1 MLCWMLSWFQLYLP
15 LCCPYLDVSLT
26 LNPLYLHTHYL
37 CKIFHS
43 LIVDKKMLIVD
54 ALLDA
59 FLFGFAIALVLAVAS
74 AGGASMGYNG
84 K

>member
-1 MLCWMLSWFQLYLP
+1 MTLS
-15 LCCPYLDVSLT
+15 
-26 LNPLYLHTHYL
+26 PLYTNTHYL

-43 LIVDKKMLIVD
+43 LIADKKMLIVD

-59 FLFGFAIALVLAVAS
+59 FLLGFAIAVVLAVAS

>member
-1 MLCWMLSWFQLYLP
+1 MFPSP
-15 LCCPYLDVSLT
+15 LTISLT
-26 LNPLYLHTHYL
+26 LPRLYLHTYYL

-43 LIVDKKMLIVD
+43 LIADQKMLIVD